1 MNDPLQLKD
10 IAEVCS
16 TCYESVNAAGQD
28 RCSHTKV
35 IMIYITKHTVHSDDH
50 FRDLCASRH
59 LQECCVVGE
68 NGEVESVRPKPTSD
82 MILNIH
88 SYTGR
93 RFNGNYKLCRNYPPC
108 ESRCTFAHG
117 NLELLA
123 WNGGS
128 SCSLSYWLMLWTLWN
143 AQVVICRLT
152 PVSTVLEADIP
163 MFLLCTHHWAFF
175 TVHCS
180 NSCRCILCPITSA
193 CEFLESHACMSD
205 SHESHE

>member
-1 MNDPLQLKD
+1 MHWAPFCSLYLLSADSCVMQCVILCGSQSLLAICTQLLRAFVTNSVSLLFLHLQLHNSVFMQKMNDSVQLED

-16 TCYESVNAAGQD
+16 TCYESVNVAGRD

-35 IMIYITKHTVHSDDH
+35 IIIISITKHTVHSNDH
-50 FRDLCASRH
+50 LRVLCASAH

-93 RFNGNYKLCRNYPPC
+93 KFNGNYKLCRNYPPC

-128 SCSLSYWLMLWTLWN
+128 SCSLSY
-143 AQVVICRLT
+143 
-152 PVSTVLEADIP
+152 
-163 MFLLCTHHWAFF
+163 
-175 TVHCS
+175 
-180 NSCRCILCPITSA
+180 
-193 CEFLESHACMSD
+193 
-205 SHESHE
+205 